1 MLDFSTLLGALAT
14 VSSVLVYLAPWRQVT
29 EMRVTGKTEQQ
40 PFFTFI
46 SMLINCFFWSY
57 YGIIAEDSVVFS
69 TTFFGEL
76 VAIYYIHTY
85 YTFSKDKRSV
95 ELQVVVSMFIMYI
108 VYCYVSHS
116 VPQEQALTQLGIL
129 ACFASLVMLGSPLL
143 KVVQVG
149 NIFRQKN
156 GDSIPVAMTITAAL
170 SNFIWFVYG
179 SMQRDKFI
187 MIPNGLGF
195 FFTALQLL
203 IIITLNKN
211 TGTIIDGDLGIGEIA
226 FKKNQG
232 MSFKLSD
239 IVPIPLQSSFKTI
252 WNLKRNN
259 THGKDHDADAPTQT
273 LNRNEFIKV
282 RNKEVFQ
289 V

>member
-29 EMRVTGKTEQQ
+29 EMRITGKTEQQ

-95 ELQVVVSMFIMYI
+95 ELQVVVSMFIMYV

-143 KVVQVG
+143 KVVQVVG
-149 NIFRQKN
+149 YFLFL
-156 GDSIPVAMTITAAL
+156 SIA
-170 SNFIWFVYG
+170 N
-179 SMQRDKFI
+179 
-187 MIPNGLGF
+187 
-195 FFTALQLL
+195 
-203 IIITLNKN
+203 
-211 TGTIIDGDLGIGEIA
+211 
-226 FKKNQG
+226 
-232 MSFKLSD
+232 
-239 IVPIPLQSSFKTI
+239 IPL
-252 WNLKRNN
+252 
-259 THGKDHDADAPTQT
+259 
-273 LNRNEFIKV
+273 V
-282 RNKEVFQ
+282 R
-289 V
+289 